1 MRAASLLASLL
12 GVAAAQ
18 MQFESE
24 APSLKIR
31 GVNLGG
37 WLVLE
42 KRGPAS
48 ARGFVRDAR
57 PESTQHI
64 TPQVDQAV
72 ALRRVGPAGQEGAEG
87 PVDARSAASRD
98 DVAAT
103 IVPSRRYCETLGPA
117 ECKKRLEKHWDSWV
131 SEQTIADLAAAGI
144 THVRVPMGHWI
155 TCDVS
160 DDEPYVCG
168 EWSYLVR
175 AMGWCRAHGIKV
187 WLDLHTAPGSQNGFD
202 NSGRLGAATWDSN
215 TGNVNRTV
223 AVVEKISQRV
233 KDEGL
238 LDVVTGFGLLNEP
251 DQHIKYWRMLHYY
264 NDAYAAIRSIL
275 GKDVAVYIGDM
286 FNPQSFNWFWPSSD
300 DPSLAPPNREAEN
313 VFLDSHIYACF
324 VDDLK
329 AMTPKQ
335 HITQVCKFE
344 RDHINQCCWQGLP
357 PEATELK
364 RFVGEWTVAY
374 DQTPSPEL
382 EIHLAKEPRDLSPE
396 RFRFL
401 RQYALAQMM
410 TYEATPEASE
420 GYLPDGAVAGDFH
433 GWFFWNFRMEAD
445 AYREWDYLRGVQEGW
460 IPVLVAGETVE
471 ETFGVTCA
479 DLEEDARDCTTDVVE
494 PFPPLK
500 HWRGVPCVKPT
511 VLQRTASAFVYLLA
525 WVGAVALATAA
536 AYGAWVAARAG
547 LRKCKRAM
555 GYAPLTDGRRKE
567 FTEINGLPPALD
579 VHSPI
584 NVAA

>member
-42 KRGPAS
+42 KWIKPSLFAEWDPLDKK
-48 ARGFVRDAR
+48 A
-57 PESTQHI
+57 PK
-64 TPQVDQAV
+64 DQW
-72 ALRRVGPAGQEGAEG
+72 
-87 PVDARSAASRD
+87 
-98 DVAAT
+98 T
-103 IVPSRRYCETLGPA
+103 YCETLGPA

-215 TGNVNRTV
+215 TGNANRTV

-275 GKDVAVYIGDM
+275 GEDVAVYIGDM

-335 HITQVCKFE
+335 HITQLS
-344 RDHINQCCWQGLP
+344 LP
-357 PEATELK
+357 
-364 RFVGEWTVAY
+364 VAPRR
-374 DQTPSPEL
+374 PSADP
-382 EIHLAKEPRDLSPE
+382 PR
-396 RFRFL
+396 
-401 RQYALAQMM
+401 
-410 TYEATPEASE
+410 
-420 GYLPDGAVAGDFH
+420 
-433 GWFFWNFRMEAD
+433 
-445 AYREWDYLRGVQEGW
+445 
-460 IPVLVAGETVE
+460 
-471 ETFGVTCA
+471 
-479 DLEEDARDCTTDVVE
+479 
-494 PFPPLK
+494 
-500 HWRGVPCVKPT
+500 
-511 VLQRTASAFVYLLA
+511 VYL
-525 WVGAVALATAA
+525 
-536 AYGAWVAARAG
+536 
-547 LRKCKRAM
+547 
-555 GYAPLTDGRRKE
+555 
-567 FTEINGLPPALD
+567 
-579 VHSPI
+579 
-584 NVAA
+584 